1 MSKPVINIA
10 AKLLDESQTIEDK
23 INLTNEINLAFLE
36 PQKNYLKLSSTC
48 KINTLSHQIPS
59 VTTEMITKQL
69 RSISSHK
76 AAGPDN
82 IPSWVLK
89 DFADILALPVS
100 MLINESFKWEQL
112 PLIWKCANI
121 TPLPKSSTVNDI
133 NTDLRPISLTPTISK
148 IAEEYV
154 VVNHVKPA
162 VLKHIRADQ
171 YGCIPQSSTTHA
183 LINLIHQWSKATDG
197 TSSDVRVLI
206 MDYRKAFDLIDH
218 SLLIT
223 KLKGYSINPCIIN
236 WICDFLMD
244 RQQRVKMENDIYSEW
259 KDVVAGVPQGTKLGP
274 WLFLVMIND
283 LEISSADGN
292 VIFVDDTTSFEIV
305 EKDKSSL
312 MQSMADEASLWSN
325 DNMFQI

>member
-1 MSKPVINIA
+1 M
-10 AKLLDESQTIEDK
+10 
-23 INLTNEINLAFLE
+23 
-36 PQKNYLKLSSTC
+36 
-48 KINTLSHQIPS
+48 
-59 VTTEMITKQL
+59 
-69 RSISSHK
+69 
-76 AAGPDN
+76 
-82 IPSWVLK
+82 
-89 DFADILALPVS
+89 
-100 MLINESFKWEQL
+100 
-112 PLIWKCANI
+112 
-121 TPLPKSSTVNDI
+121 NDI
-133 NTDLRPISLTPTISK
+133 NTDLRPISLIPTISK

-162 VLKHIRADQ
+162 VLKHIRPDQ

-206 MDYRKAFDLIDH
+206 MDFRKAFNLIDH

-223 KLKGYSINPCIIN
+223 KLKGYSINLCIIN

-244 RQQRVKMENDIYSEW
+244 RQQRVKMENYIYSEW
-259 KDVVAGVPQGTKLGP
+259 EDVVAGVPQDTKLGP

-292 VIFVDDTTSFEIV
+292 LIFVDDTTSFEIV
-305 EKDKSSL
+305 EKVYT

-325 DNMFQI
+325 DNMFQIQPKKCKDKNILQ

>member
-1 MSKPVINIA
+1 
-10 AKLLDESQTIEDK
+10 
-23 INLTNEINLAFLE
+23 
-36 PQKNYLKLSSTC
+36 
-48 KINTLSHQIPS
+48 
-59 VTTEMITKQL
+59 
-69 RSISSHK
+69 
-76 AAGPDN
+76 
-82 IPSWVLK
+82 
-89 DFADILALPVS
+89 
-100 MLINESFKWEQL
+100 MLIKESFKKEQL

-148 IAEEYV
+148 IAAEYL

-162 VLKHIRADQ
+162 VLKHIRPDQ

-206 MDYRKAFDLIDH
+206 MDCRKAFDLINH

-223 KLKGYSINPCIIN
+223 KLKGYSINACIIN

-292 VIFVDDTTSFEIV
+292 VIFVDDATSFEIV

-312 MQSMADEASLWSN
+312 MQSMADEASLSSN
-325 DNMFQI
+325 DNMFQIQPKPNSLTNLSSNVAGFRNVIEKIPNFQRALF